1 MMGVCIRCAT
11 ECLISCITFRKWA
24 SNYRALLRKM
34 TYEDTASYDCTAPYT
49 YLCRN
54 SQKQHNLNFWVTEAY
69 IRTRP
74 NATQFAIQNN
84 FTALIENIYL
94 IFHPADVPTQIEI
107 LKSPLADKFA
117 LQKDCRVHFP
127 EFLPEWA
134 PHRCVDSGKNSQ
146 KPARYPVCSINDKR
160 ADFWEFLPE
169 SAPSRCADST
179 WNFERCAPPLFC
191 KFSCKVRSGGAQ

>member
-1 MMGVCIRCAT
+1 MKIRRPMTLRHPIPTCVEILKNNT
-11 ECLISCITFRKWA
+11 TWISGWLRHTFAHVRTLLNLLYRIT
-24 SNYRALLRKM
+24 L
-34 TYEDTASYDCTAPYT
+34 
-49 YLCRN
+49 
-54 SQKQHNLNFWVTEAY
+54 QHT
-69 IRTRP
+69 
-74 NATQFAIQNN
+74 
-84 FTALIENIYL
+84 IENIYL

-169 SAPSRCADST
+169 SAPSRCADSI
-179 WNFERCAPPLFC
+179 WNFERCAPPSFC